1 MVEEDKN
8 QTKTLYKKT
17 FTPEVWNSLNVVI
30 DGLGY
35 GKTIQNILEEKYE
48 IIVEDPKKTL
58 EINSIK
64 ILEQRK
70 RELLDKQKLGK
81 LRKEV
86 LALEGNEEKTK
97 EQKLIIDLKQKLL
110 YFQDLLKQNRIERED
125 LCKEITRVKQLG
137 NELVVFLKGLNEH
150 RDILKYYK
158 IPYRKDFIDRCESG
172 F

>member
-1 MVEEDKN
+1 MTE
-8 QTKTLYKKT
+8 QIKTPYKKT
-17 FTPEVWNSLNVVI
+17 FTPETWNQLNDI
-30 DGLGY
+30 TITGFGY
-35 GKTIQNILEEKYE
+35 GKTIQDILKEKYE
-48 IIVEDPKKTL
+48 IIIEDPKKTI
-58 EINSIK
+58 EINSIR

-70 RELLDKQKLGK
+70 KELLDKQKLEK

-97 EQKLIIDLKQKLL
+97 EQKLIIDLEQKLL

-125 LCKEITRVKQLG
+125 LCKEITRVKNLG

-158 IPYRKDFIDRCESG
+158 IPYRKDFIDRCK

>member
-1 MVEEDKN
+1 MD

-17 FTPEVWNSLNVVI
+17 FTPEAWNQLNVVI

-48 IIVEDPKKTL
+48 IIVEDPKKTIEL
-58 EINSIK
+58 NSIR

-70 RELLDKQKLGK
+70 KELLDKQKLEK

-97 EQKLIIDLKQKLL
+97 EQKLIIDLKQEIQETKS
-110 YFQDLLKQNRIERED
+110 LLKIYKIENQE
-125 LCKEITRVKQLG
+125 CIKEIGRLKGLG
-137 NELVVFLKGLNEH
+137 NELVVFLKGMDEH
-150 RDILKYYK
+150 RDILKLHK
-158 IPYRKDFIDRCESG
+158 IRYDKHFIDLCESG
-172 F
+172 FKKHLT

>member
-58 EINSIK
+58 ETNSIRL
-64 ILEQRK
+64 LEQRK
-70 RELLDKQKLGK
+70 RELLDKGKLEK

-86 LALEGNEEKTK
+86 IDLEHKQNNTISK
-97 EQKLIIDLKQKLL
+97 EQMRINKLNVKINTLDDKLNEQQSRLYEKDSEIKRLK
-110 YFQDLLKQNRIERED
+110 R
-125 LCKEITRVKQLG
+125 LG
-137 NELVVFLKGLNEH
+137 NELKNTVRSYCL
-150 RDILKYYK
+150 DI
-158 IPYRKDFIDRCESG
+158 PRRKDFIDSCK

>member
-81 LRKEV
+81 LREEV
-86 LALEGNEEKTK
+86 IALEHKQAKTISPEQMK
-97 EQKLIIDLKQKLL
+97 IQKLESKITSLEAKLTDQKIIIGND
-110 YFQDLLKQNRIERED
+110 IM
-125 LCKEITRVKQLG
+125 EIKRLRNLG
-137 NELVVFLKGLNEH
+137 NELKKTVRSYCL
-150 RDILKYYK
+150 D
-158 IPYRKDFIDRCESG
+158 IPYRKDFIDSIK

>member
-1 MVEEDKN
+1 MVEENKN

-17 FTPEVWNSLNVVI
+17 FTPEAWNQLNVVI

-35 GKTIQNILEEKYE
+35 GKTIQDILKEKYE

-58 EINSIK
+58 EINSIR

-70 RELLDKQKLGK
+70 KELLDKQKLEK

-97 EQKLIIDLKQKLL
+97 EQKLIIDLKQEIQETKS
-110 YFQDLLKQNRIERED
+110 LLKIYKIENQE
-125 LCKEITRVKQLG
+125 CIKEIGRLKGLG
-137 NELVVFLKGLNEH
+137 NELVVFLKGMDEH
-150 RDILKYYK
+150 REILKFHGIK
-158 IPYRKDFIDRCESG
+158 YRKDFIDRCK

>member
-1 MVEEDKN
+1 MDKIKMTD

-17 FTPEVWNSLNVVI
+17 FTPEVWDKLNVVI

-35 GKTIQNILEEKYE
+35 GKTIQDILEEKYE
-48 IIVEDPKKTL
+48 IIVEDPKKTIEL
-58 EINSIK
+58 NSIR

-70 RELLDKQKLGK
+70 KELLDKQKLEK

-97 EQKLIIDLKQKLL
+97 EQKLIIDLKQEIQETKN
-110 YFQDLLKQNRIERED
+110 LLKIYKIENQE
-125 LCKEITRVKQLG
+125 CIKEIGRLKQLG
-137 NELVVFLKGLNEH
+137 NELVVFLKGMDKH
-150 RDILKYYK
+150 RETLKFHGIK
-158 IPYRKDFIDRCESG
+158 YRKDFIDRCK